1 MGPDLSIPTEWSP
14 MVRARKR
21 FGQHWLKSDA
31 VLKRIADAAD
41 LSKGDRILEIGPGQG
56 ALTRYLLP
64 KAGAVAAVEL
74 DRDLCP
80 RLVKKFGDR
89 DNFLLLEGDIL
100 KLDWFQM
107 LEDFPNPIFRNP
119 NKVVA
124 NIPYNITG
132 PILEHV
138 LGRISTPR
146 SQPFESIVL
155 LVQQEVGRRLCAK
168 PGHKAYSA
176 LSIKVGF
183 LADCEYLF
191 DVPAKA
197 FSPPPKVMSAVVR
210 ITPRPFP
217 EQPQDCDRLEKLL
230 KQGFSMKR
238 KMLRNNL
245 KSWIEG
251 DRLMEILEAI
261 DVRPDARAEN
271 LSISDWIHLSDRLEA
286 LPTLPPPGDPPEDS

>member
-1 MGPDLSIPTEWSP
+1 

-31 VLKRIADAAD
+31 VLKRIAEAAQ
-41 LSKGDRILEIGPGQG
+41 LSEGDRVLEIGPGQG
-56 ALTRYLLP
+56 ALTRYLLSEV
-64 KAGAVAAVEL
+64 GAVVAVEL

-80 RLVKKFGDR
+80 KLVKKFGDR
-89 DNFLLLEGDIL
+89 DNFLLLQGDIL
-100 KLDWFQM
+100 KLDWPQM
-107 LEDFPNPIFRNP
+107 IEAFPNPAFRSP

-132 PILEHV
+132 PILEHL

-146 SQPFESIVL
+146 QQPFESIVL

-168 PGHKAYSA
+168 PTHKAYGA
-176 LSIKVGF
+176 LSIRVGF

-217 EQPQDCDRLEKLL
+217 EQPKSCDRLEKLV
-230 KQGFSMKR
+230 KQGFSTRR

-245 KSWIEG
+245 KSWVES

-261 DVRPDARAEN
+261 QVRPDARAEN
-271 LSISDWIHLSDRLEA
+271 LSISDWIHLSDALDSVLPAASHEA
-286 LPTLPPPGDPPEDS
+286 

>member
-1 MGPDLSIPTEWSP
+1 MA
-14 MVRARKR
+14 RARKR
-21 FGQHWLKSDA
+21 FGQHWLKSDT

-41 LSKGDRILEIGPGQG
+41 LSRGDRVLEIGPGQG
-56 ALTRYLLP
+56 ALTHQLLP
-64 KAGAVAAVEL
+64 KAGAVVAVEL

-89 DNFLLLEGDIL
+89 DNFLLLQGDIL
-100 KLDWFQM
+100 KLDWPQM
-107 LEDFPNPIFRNP
+107 IEDFPNPAFREP

-132 PILEHV
+132 PILEHL

-146 SQPFESIVL
+146 SHPFESIVL

-168 PGHKAYSA
+168 PGHKAYGA
-176 LSIKVGF
+176 LSIRVGF

-197 FSPPPKVMSAVVR
+197 FSPPPKVMSAVIR
-210 ITPRPFP
+210 ITPRPYP
-217 EQPQDCDRLEKLL
+217 EQPKDHDALEKLV
-230 KQGFSMKR
+230 KQGFSTRR

-245 KSWIEG
+245 KSWIES
-251 DRLMEILEAI
+251 DPLTKILTAI

-271 LSISDWIHLSDRLEA
+271 LSIGDWIHLSDRLSINA
-286 LPTLPPPGDPPEDS
+286 SGRDTGNDDADTDVDADIDGS